1 MHEQELKGVFKPY
14 ACQVIKANLDDLET
28 IKPLTLQN
36 INVSLSLELIQTDTQ
51 N

>member
-1 MHEQELKGVFKPY
+1 MHKQALKEVSKPY
-14 ACQVIKANLDDLET
+14 ACQVIEANLDDLET

-36 INVSLSLELIQTDTQ
+36 VNVALSLELIKPNIQ